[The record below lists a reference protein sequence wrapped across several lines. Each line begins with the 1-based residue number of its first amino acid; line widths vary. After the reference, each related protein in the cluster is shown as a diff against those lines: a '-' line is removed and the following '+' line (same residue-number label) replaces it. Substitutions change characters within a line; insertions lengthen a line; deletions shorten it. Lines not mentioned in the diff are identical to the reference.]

1 MPDENREFEYVG
13 FWWRVAAAMIDTV
26 VLSIIVLPLLFM
38 IFGATYFEQ
47 PQAAGSSA
55 DILIQYVVPAVLVV
69 GLWIR
74 FQATPGKMLI
84 KVRIV
89 DARSGEAATRGQYIV
104 RYIGYYLAL
113 LPLGLGILWVAFDR
127 RKQGWHDKLAR
138 TVVIRA

>member
-1 MPDENREFEYVG
+1 MSGENAEFEYVG
-13 FWWRVAAAMIDTV
+13 FWLRVAAAVIDTIA
-26 VLSIIVLPLLFM
+26 LSIIVLPLLFV

-47 PQAAGSSA
+47 PQASGSAA

-74 FQATPGKMLI
+74 FQATPGKMLV
-84 KVRIV
+84 KARIV
-89 DARSGEAATRGQYIV
+89 DAHSGEAATRGQYFV